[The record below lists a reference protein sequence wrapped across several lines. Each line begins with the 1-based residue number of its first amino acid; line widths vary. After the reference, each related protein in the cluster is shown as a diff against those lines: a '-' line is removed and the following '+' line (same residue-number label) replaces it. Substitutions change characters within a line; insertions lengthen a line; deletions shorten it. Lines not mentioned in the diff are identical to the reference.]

1 MFMELGIWQDW
12 KIEKTLGKGSYGVVY
27 KAIKREAGFESCAAI
42 KVVTIPQ
49 SKSEI
54 TSLVSEGMTDA
65 QCRTYLT
72 GVVKSFVNEIKI
84 MESLKGHPNIVSVED
99 YKVIEDADDMR
110 FDIYILNIY
119 GLVYPK
125 PQ

>member
-1 MFMELGIWQDW
+1 MTIFCFEQIIAFYQAFGCGIRP
-12 KIEKTLGKGSYGVVY
+12 IAL
-27 KAIKREAGFESCAAI
+27 C
-42 KVVTIPQ
+42 
-49 SKSEI
+49 
-54 TSLVSEGMTDA
+54 GMTDA

-110 FDIYILNIY
+110 FDIYIKMEL
-119 GLVYPK
+119 LK
-125 PQ
+125 PFNEYVSKKS